1 MLLAEALKN
10 KLYCEQANIV
20 NNNFVHTSIKSNL
33 IYDQDF
39 QTRLYIYK
47 TIAGLNYFNENDVIL
62 FFWRFNQL
70 EVQYFVEIFW
80 Y

>member
-10 KLYCEQANIV
+10 KLYNEQANIV

-47 TIAGLNYFNENDVIL
+47 TIVGWNYFNENDVIL
-62 FFWRFNQL
+62 CFWRFNQL

>member
-10 KLYCEQANIV
+10 KLYNEQANIV

-47 TIAGLNYFNENDVIL
+47 TIVG
-62 FFWRFNQL
+62 
-70 EVQYFVEIFW
+70 
-80 Y
+80 